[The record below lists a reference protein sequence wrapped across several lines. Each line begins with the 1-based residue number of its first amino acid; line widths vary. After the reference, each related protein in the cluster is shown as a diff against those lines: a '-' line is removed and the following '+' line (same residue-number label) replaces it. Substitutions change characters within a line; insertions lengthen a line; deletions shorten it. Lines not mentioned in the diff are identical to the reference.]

1 MIKGRTWKLRQNRS
15 LSGGWEKVAS
25 SLGHESLTEFLS
37 IYYQRGIFTINKQF
51 ATKEY
56 TNDEDAVDSTRA
68 SVLQIL
74 ESK

>member
-1 MIKGRTWKLRQNRS
+1 MIKGRTWKLIQNRS

-37 IYYQRGIFTINKQF
+37 IYYQREIFTINIF

-56 TNDEDAVDSTRA
+56 TNDKDAVDSTRA